1 MRRNERNVMKVP
13 RTLRETVAAKQLLE
27 QLLKE
32 VPLRQAGF
40 TPMLELF
47 VLLHKYQ
54 VQLTEKTHQQVIGLE
69 SSWLHYLQVLGEA
82 DEMLDNEESDINVE
96 LAKHGEKFKLILK
109 EFLEDFYSKLP
120 KK

>member
-1 MRRNERNVMKVP
+1 MKVP
-13 RTLRETVAAKQLLE
+13 RTIRETVAAKQLFE

-32 VPLRQAGF
+32 VPVKQSAF

-54 VQLTEKTHQQVIGLE
+54 VQLNEKTHQQVMGLE
-69 SSWLHYLQVLGEA
+69 SAWLHYLQVLEEA
-82 DEMLDNEESDINVE
+82 DEMLDNEGTDTKLE

-109 EFLEDFYSKLP
+109 EFLEDFYSKLS